1 MVTRW
6 RNRKVYASTGEAGGE
21 RRIDGHSREEICA
34 VYKDRV
40 VLVARRIHDRL
51 PPGCELELQD
61 LLSLGAIGL
70 LEAFD
75 RFEPERKILFSTFAE
90 YRIRGSMM
98 DGLRQSDAFTRYR
111 RQVSNRIAD
120 AEREL
125 LGTLGRAAEPR
136 ELAEHLGMTLD
147 AFYHA
152 RYTTQPVSHVTF
164 DTPEAGGGG
173 GEARPLVDVL
183 VGSYGQEAF
192 QALLGSQARR
202 LLRQAIRELPDRKR
216 QCVLLYYGR
225 GLTLA
230 EVAQVFD
237 VTPSR
242 ISQILS
248 SSRAELRENLEGLI
262 DPLDVSFYED
272 AQAAEAP

>member
-1 MVTRW
+1 MVSR
-6 RNRKVYASTGEAGGE
+6 RRDSKVYGRTGEAAGE
-21 RRIDGHSREEICA
+21 RRIDGYSRDEICA
-34 VYKDRV
+34 AYKDRV

-51 PPGCELELQD
+51 PPGSELELQD

-75 RFEPERKILFSTFAE
+75 RFEPDRKIQFSTFAE

-111 RQVSNRIAD
+111 RQVAKRISD

-125 LGTLGRAAEPR
+125 LVTLGRAAEPR
-136 ELAEHLGMTLD
+136 ELAEHLDMSLD

-152 RYTTQPVSHVTF
+152 RYTTQPVSHTALE
-164 DTPEAGGGG
+164 TPDGGRAGD
-173 GEARPLVDVL
+173 EARPLVDVL
-183 VGSYGQEAF
+183 VGSYGEEAF
-192 QALLGSQARR
+192 QAILGSQARR

-230 EVAQVFD
+230 EVAKVFD

-272 AQAAEAP
+272 AQEAEAP